1 MTSRN
6 IYLLTFSLLF
16 SISAFAAE
24 LPIDK
29 DMPAISIN
37 DTSQLGILNSRM
49 GSRFSLNFFSG
60 KRGIHTGALG
70 FDSDEY
76 SELLVG
82 VEQDGKLEIFRLAN
96 PLIKSTYF
104 QNQTMQLAMTGM
116 QLKGTSSK
124 GLEVSVTVVSPF
136 TPAKTLSETDA
147 IKLQVSPIFYLL
159 VQVKNPTEMAV
170 NAKLLVG
177 LKKLPYN
184 PTMEYAV
191 WGYGYGRIANEIYY
205 KDQTAGNALIAL
217 ESLNVKTMGFEK
229 EAFNGLSYDLNIAP
243 KAVENV
249 NYSYSTYYDGRV
261 QHDNRINSDLK
272 YYYTS
277 LFKDIDDVKTFAKSN
292 FDKNMNASAQFEN
305 LLLRSKLS
313 GMDKW
318 MMALTF
324 HADLANTFLLIDEK
338 KNPYFYLLEGRFK
351 HQSTVDVAHET
362 EVVALFNPWR
372 LKLQLQQWTKYL
384 ATERVK
390 REPERG
396 RKAFYQGYSAAEY
409 GAYLM
414 HDVGDYPYIS
424 ESSDYDFGP
433 YMAAEENTNYAM
445 LLYWYWKISGDD
457 EFVKQKLG
465 FVELL
470 LHSLVNRDI
479 DGNGIVD
486 HAQGWTS
493 FDSSKSLRIYTENT
507 YVGVKQI
514 AAYTMSAEMFR
525 ALITT
530 GDHEIGELVKMSDG
544 EGQGFKNIL
553 DVPNEALRLRQANFY
568 ENEAKKI
575 LATLKKAQK
584 QYGYIPVSLDKKYAD
599 GNQLSVVL
607 GDALMYPGFNN
618 MQSPIIAETAKL
630 LKNTYEKAYP
640 LSTKS
645 YGITLTTGETP
656 TWYSK
661 IMVSD
666 IVAKRWFG
674 SKNNSVRFVYQHNV
688 NSPFTYNDGQI
699 NETQS
704 WIGYFYPRGVVTL
717 GYFMNEAGFRTD
729 KKEEF
734 LRPLTPKGE

>member
-1 MTSRN
+1 MMQRTA
-6 IYLLTFSLLF
+6 F
-16 SISAFAAE
+16 SILFFFAFLATKASTQ

-29 DMPAISIN
+29 DMPAIAIN
-37 DTSQLGILNSRM
+37 DDSQLGILNSRM

-60 KRGIHTGALG
+60 KRGIHSGSLG
-70 FDSDEY
+70 FDSDEF

-82 VEQDGKLEIFRLAN
+82 VEVDGKLEILRTAN
-96 PLIKSTYF
+96 PLIKSNYL

-116 QLKGTSSK
+116 KLKGTSSK
-124 GLEVSVTVVSPF
+124 DLEISMTIVSPF
-136 TPAKTLSETDA
+136 TPAKTLDDTNA
-147 IKLQVSPIFYLL
+147 IKMQISPFFYLL
-159 VQVKNPTEMAV
+159 VKIKNPTNEV
-170 NAKLLVG
+170 VKAKLLVG

-205 KDQTAGNALIAL
+205 KDQTAGNALISL
-217 ESLNVKTMGFEK
+217 ESLNVNTTGFEK
-229 EAFNGLSYDLNIAP
+229 EAFNGLSYSLSVAAKSEVD
-243 KAVENV
+243 V
-249 NYSYSTYYDGRV
+249 NYSYTTYYNGRV
-261 QHDNRINSDLK
+261 QRDNRINTDLK

-277 LFKDIDDVKTFAKSN
+277 VWKNIQEVKAYAKEN
-292 FDKNMNASAQFEN
+292 FDKNIAASARFEN

-313 GMDKW
+313 AQDKW
-318 MMALTF
+318 MIALCF
-324 HADLANTFLLIDEK
+324 HADMANTFLLTDEK
-338 KNPYFYLLEGRFK
+338 SNHYFYLLEGRFK
-351 HQSTVDVAHET
+351 HQSTVDVGHET
-362 EVVALFNPWR
+362 ELVALFNPWR
-372 LKLQLQQWTKYL
+372 LKMQLQQWSNYL

-396 RKAFYQGYSAAEY
+396 RKPFYQGYSAAEY
-409 GAYLM
+409 GAYVL

-424 ESSDYDFGP
+424 ETSDYDFGP
-433 YMAAEENTNYAM
+433 YMAAEENTNYTM

-507 YVGVKQI
+507 YIAVKQI
-514 AAYTMSAEMFR
+514 SAYTMAAEMFR
-525 ALITT
+525 SLITT

-553 DVPNEALRLRQANFY
+553 DVPNEALRLRQAVFY
-568 ENEAKKI
+568 DNEAKKI

-599 GNQLSVVL
+599 GNQMSVVL
-607 GDALMYPGFNN
+607 GDALMYPGFTN
-618 MQSPIIAETAKL
+618 MKQPIISETAKL
-630 LKNTYEKAYP
+630 LKITYEKAYP
-640 LSTKS
+640 LSLKS
-645 YGITLTTGETP
+645 YGVTLTSAETP
-656 TWYSK
+656 TWFSK

-666 IVAKRWFG
+666 IVANHWFG
-674 SKNNSVRFVYQHNV
+674 SKNNSTRFAYAHNV
-688 NSPFTYNDGQI
+688 NSPYTYNDGL
-699 NETQS
+699 ESESKS
-704 WIGYFYPRGVVTL
+704 WIGYFYPRGVVNI
-717 GYFMNEAGFRTD
+717 GYLLNESGFRTD
-729 KKEEF
+729 EKEDF
-734 LRPLTPKGE
+734 LKGLK

>member
-1 MTSRN
+1 MKP
-6 IYLLTFSLLF
+6 IFLLF
-16 SISAFAAE
+16 ISFFFISTFAVK
-24 LPIDK
+24 LPIDQ
-29 DMPAISIN
+29 DMPAIPIN
-37 DTSQLGILNSRM
+37 DDSQLGILNSRM

-104 QNQTMQLAMTGM
+104 QNQTLQLAMTGM
-116 QLKGTSSK
+116 QLKGTSCK

-136 TPAKTLSETDA
+136 TPANSLDETEA
-147 IKLQVSPIFYLL
+147 IKLQVSPYFYLL
-159 VQVKNPTEMAV
+159 VRVKNTTETAI

-184 PTMEYAV
+184 PNIEYAV
-191 WGYGYGRIANEIYY
+191 WGYGYGSVANEMYY
-205 KDQTAGNALIAL
+205 KDQTAVNALIAL
-217 ESLNVKTMGFEK
+217 ESLNVKTTGFEK
-229 EAFNGLSYDLNIAP
+229 EAFNGLSYDLTIAA
-243 KAVENV
+243 KTDVDV
-249 NYSYSTYYDGRV
+249 QYSYSSYYNGCV
-261 QHDNRINSDLK
+261 QRDNRIKTDLK

-277 LFKDIDDVKTFAKSN
+277 FWKTIGEVKTYAKAN
-292 FDKNMNASAQFEN
+292 FEKNMATSAQFEN

-338 KNPYFYLLEGRFK
+338 QHPYFYLLEGRFK
-351 HQSTVDVAHET
+351 HQCTVDVAHET
-362 EVVALFNPWR
+362 ELVALFNPWR
-372 LKLQLQQWTKYL
+372 LKLQLQQWNNYL
-384 ATERVK
+384 ATERVM

-409 GAYLM
+409 GPYLM

-424 ESSDYDFGP
+424 ETSDYNFGP

-465 FVELL
+465 FLEVL

-486 HAQGWTS
+486 HAQGWTT
-493 FDSSKSLRIYTENT
+493 FDLSKSLRIYTENT
-507 YVGVKQI
+507 YI
-514 AAYTMSAEMFR
+514 AIKELTAYTMSAEMFR
-525 ALITT
+525 SLITT
-530 GDHEIGELVKMSDG
+530 GNQDIGALVKMSDG

-553 DVPNEALRLRQANFY
+553 DVPNEALRLRQASYY
-568 ENEAKKI
+568 EAEAKKI
-575 LATLKKAQK
+575 LATLKKVQK
-584 QYGYIPVSLDKKYAD
+584 QYGYIPVSLDKKYSD
-599 GNQLSVVL
+599 GNQMSVVL
-607 GDALMYPGFNN
+607 GDALMYPGFTG
-618 MQSPIIAETAKL
+618 MKSPIIRETAKL
-630 LKNTYEKAYP
+630 LRTTYEKAYP
-640 LSTKS
+640 LSLKS
-645 YGITLTTGETP
+645 YGVTLTSGETP

-666 IVAKRWFG
+666 IVAQHWFG
-674 SKNNSVRFVYQHNV
+674 SSNNSVRFAYQHNV
-688 NSPFTYNDGQI
+688 NSPYTYDDGMV
-699 NETQS
+699 NENTS
-704 WIGYFYPRGVVTL
+704 WSGYFYPRGVVML
-717 GYFMNEAGFRTD
+717 GYFMNEQNFTITGKD
-729 KKEEF
+729 EF
-734 LRPLTPKGE
+734 LKQLK

>member
-1 MTSRN
+1 MTARSFY
-6 IYLLTFSLLF
+6 ILVFYFLSH
-16 SISAFAAE
+16 SAFAAE

-29 DMPAISIN
+29 VMPAIEIN
-37 DTSQLGILNSRM
+37 DDSQLGILNSRM

-60 KRGIHTGALG
+60 KRGIHTGVLG

-96 PLIKSTYF
+96 PLIKSSYL
-104 QNQTMQLAMTGM
+104 QNQTLQLAMTGM
-116 QLKGTSSK
+116 QLKGISSN

-136 TPAKTLSETDA
+136 TPAKTLDETEA
-147 IKLQVSPIFYLL
+147 IKLQVSPFFYVL
-159 VQVKNPTEMAV
+159 VRVKNTTETTV
-170 NAKLLVG
+170 NAKLMVG

-191 WGYGYGRIANEIYY
+191 WGYGYGRIANEMYF

-217 ESLNVKTMGFEK
+217 ESMNVKTTGFEK
-229 EAFNGLSYDLNIAP
+229 EAFNGLSYDLSIAP
-243 KAVENV
+243 KAEVDV
-249 NYSYSTYYDGRV
+249 QYSYSTYYNGRV
-261 QHDNRINSDLK
+261 QRDNRINTDLK

-277 LFKDIDDVKTFAKSN
+277 LFKNVEEVKTFAKTN
-292 FDKNMNASAQFEN
+292 FDKNMAASAQFEN

-313 GMDKW
+313 GPDKW

-338 KNPYFYLLEGRFK
+338 QRPYFYLLEGRFK

-362 EVVALFNPWR
+362 ELVALFNPWR
-372 LKLQLQQWTKYL
+372 LKLQLQQWSNYL

-409 GAYLM
+409 GPYVM

-424 ESSDYDFGP
+424 ASSDYDFGP

-465 FVELL
+465 FVEML
-470 LHSLVNRDI
+470 LHSLVNRDL
-479 DGNGIVD
+479 DGNGMVD
-486 HAQGWTS
+486 HAQGWTT

-507 YVGVKQI
+507 YVGVKQLS
-514 AAYTMSAEMFR
+514 AYTMAAEMFR
-525 ALITT
+525 TLVTT
-530 GDHEIGELVKMSDG
+530 GNHEIGELVKMSDG
-544 EGQGFKNIL
+544 EGQGFQNLL
-553 DVPNEALRLRQANFY
+553 DVPNEALRLRQATYY
-568 ENEAKKI
+568 EAEAKKI

-584 QYGYIPVSLDKKYAD
+584 EYGYIPVSLDKKYAD

-607 GDALMYPGFNN
+607 GDALMYPGFTG
-618 MQSPIIAETAKL
+618 MSSPIITETAKL
-630 LKNTYEKAYP
+630 LKTTYEKAYP
-640 LSTKS
+640 LSLKP
-645 YGITLTTGETP
+645 YGVTLTTGETP

-666 IVAKRWFG
+666 IVAQRWFN
-674 SKNNSVRFVYQHNV
+674 STNNSVRYVYQHNV
-688 NSPFTYNDGQI
+688 NSPYTYNDGM
-699 NETQS
+699 ETETRS

-729 KKEEF
+729 QKEEF
-734 LRPLTPKGE
+734 LKLLKVP

>member
-6 IYLLTFSLLF
+6 IYLLTFSFLF
-16 SISAFAAE
+16 FSSVFAARI
-24 LPIDK
+24 PIDK

-82 VEQDGKLEIFRLAN
+82 IEQDGKLEIFRLAN
-96 PLIKSTYF
+96 PLIKSSYL

-124 GLEVSVTVVSPF
+124 GLEMSVTAVSPF
-136 TPAKTLSETDA
+136 TPANSLDETEA
-147 IKLQVSPIFYLL
+147 IRLQISPFFYLL
-159 VQVKNPTEMAV
+159 VKVKNTTETSV
-170 NAKLLVG
+170 NAKLFVG

-184 PTMEYAV
+184 PIMEYAV

-205 KDQTAGNALIAL
+205 KDQTASNALIAL
-217 ESLNVKTMGFEK
+217 ESLNVKTTGFEK
-229 EAFNGLSYDLNIAP
+229 EAFNGLSYELSIAP
-243 KAVENV
+243 KADVDV
-249 NYSYSTYYDGRV
+249 QYSYSTYYNGRV
-261 QHDNRINSDLK
+261 QRDNRINLDLK

-277 LFKDIDDVKTFAKSN
+277 FWKDIYEVKTYAKAN
-292 FDKNMNASAQFEN
+292 FDKNMAASAQFEN

-313 GMDKW
+313 GQDKW

-338 KNPYFYLLEGRFK
+338 QRPYFYLLEGRFK

-362 EVVALFNPWR
+362 ELVALFNPWR
-372 LKLQLQQWTKYL
+372 LKLQLQQWSNYL

-409 GAYLM
+409 GPYVM

-433 YMAAEENTNYAM
+433 YMAAEENTNYAI

-465 FVELL
+465 FVEML

-479 DGNGIVD
+479 NGNGIVD
-486 HAQGWTS
+486 HAQGWTT
-493 FDSSKSLRIYTENT
+493 FDSSKSLRIYIENT

-514 AAYTMSAEMFR
+514 SAYTMSAEMFR
-525 ALITT
+525 SLITT

-553 DVPNEALRLRQANFY
+553 DVPNEALRLRQAILY

-599 GNQLSVVL
+599 GNQMSVVL
-607 GDALMYPGFNN
+607 GDALLYPGFTGMN
-618 MQSPIIAETAKL
+618 SPIITETAKL
-630 LKNTYEKAYP
+630 LKTTYEKAYP
-640 LSTKS
+640 MSLKS
-645 YGITLTTGETP
+645 YGVTLTSGETP

-666 IVAKRWFG
+666 IVAQRWFG
-674 SKNNSVRFVYQHNV
+674 STNNSVRFVYQHNV
-688 NSPFTYNDGQI
+688 NSPFTYNDGME
-699 NETQS
+699 NESRS

-717 GYFMNEAGFRTD
+717 GYFMNEEGFRTD

>member
-1 MTSRN
+1 SR
-6 IYLLTFSLLF
+6 LLLF
-16 SISAFAAE
+16 FVFSCFLFLGFSNNQ

-29 DMPAISIN
+29 AMPSIAIN

-70 FDSDEY
+70 FDSDEF

-96 PLIKSTYF
+96 PLIKSNYL
-104 QNQTMQLAMTGM
+104 QNQSMQLAMTGM

-136 TPAKTLSETDA
+136 TPAKTLDETEA
-147 IKLQVSPIFYLL
+147 IKLQVSPFFYLL
-159 VQVKNPTEMAV
+159 VQLKNNSETAIKG
-170 NAKLLVG
+170 KLLVG

-205 KDQTAGNALIAL
+205 KDQTAGNAFIAL
-217 ESLNVKTMGFEK
+217 ESLNVKTWGFEK
-229 EAFNGLSYDLNIAP
+229 EAFNGLSYELNIA
-243 KAVENV
+243 ANAIEDVQ
-249 NYSYSTYYDGRV
+249 YSYSTYYNGRV
-261 QHDNRINSDLK
+261 QRDNRINSDLK

-277 LFKDIDDVKTFAKSN
+277 FWKDIYEVKTYAKAN
-292 FDKNMNASAQFEN
+292 FDKNLAASSQFEN

-313 GMDKW
+313 GKDKW

-324 HADLANTFLLIDEK
+324 HADLANTFLLLDEK
-338 KNPYFYLLEGRFK
+338 QRPYFYLLEGRFK

-362 EVVALFNPWR
+362 EIVALFNPWR
-372 LKLQLQQWTKYL
+372 LKLQLQQWTNYL

-409 GAYLM
+409 GPYLM

-445 LLYWYWKISGDD
+445 LLYWYWKISSDE

-465 FVELL
+465 FVEML

-507 YVGVKQI
+507 YVGLKQI

-525 ALITT
+525 SLITT
-530 GDHEIGELVKMSDG
+530 GNHEIGELVKMSDG
-544 EGQGFKNIL
+544 EGQGFKNL
-553 DVPNEALRLRQANFY
+553 LEVPNEALRLRQATFY
-568 ENEAKKI
+568 ESEAKKI

-599 GNQLSVVL
+599 GNQMSVVL
-607 GDALMYPGFNN
+607 GDALMYPGFTDIK
-618 MQSPIIAETAKL
+618 SPIIIETAKL
-630 LKNTYEKAYP
+630 LKATYEKAYP

-645 YGITLTTGETP
+645 YGITLTSGETP

-666 IVAKRWFG
+666 IVAQRWFG

-688 NSPFTYNDGQI
+688 NSPYTYNDGM
-699 NETQS
+699 ETESRS

-717 GYFMNEAGFRTD
+717 GYFMNEAGFTTA

-734 LRPLTPKGE
+734 LRALTLPPNP

>member
-1 MTSRN
+1 MTIRFFF
-6 IYLLTFSLLF
+6 IIVFSYF
-16 SISAFAAE
+16 SFLGFSKNE

-37 DTSQLGILNSRM
+37 DESQLGILNSRM

-70 FDSDEY
+70 FDSDEF

-96 PLIKSTYF
+96 PLIQSSYL

-116 QLKGTSSK
+116 QLKGTSSN

-136 TPAKTLSETDA
+136 TPAKTLDETEA
-147 IKLQVSPIFYLL
+147 IKLQVSPFFYLL
-159 VQVKNPTEMAV
+159 VQLKNISETAIKG
-170 NAKLLVG
+170 KLLVG

-191 WGYGYGRIANEIYY
+191 WGYGYGRIANEIYFR
-205 KDQTAGNALIAL
+205 DQTAANALIAM
-217 ESLNVKTMGFEK
+217 ESLNVKTWGFQK

-261 QHDNRINSDLK
+261 QRDNRINSDLK

-277 LFKDIDDVKTFAKSN
+277 LFKNIDEVKAFAKSN
-292 FDKNMNASAQFEN
+292 FDQNMNAAAQFEK

-338 KNPYFYLLEGRFK
+338 QRPYFYLLEGRFK

-362 EVVALFNPWR
+362 ELVALFNPWR
-372 LKLQLQQWTKYL
+372 LKMQLQQWTNYVSF
-384 ATERVK
+384 ERVK

-409 GAYLM
+409 GPYLM

-424 ESSDYDFGP
+424 ETSDYDFGP
-433 YMAAEENTNYAM
+433 YMAAEENTNYAL

-465 FVELL
+465 FVEML

-479 DGNGIVD
+479 NENGIVD

-493 FDSSKSLRIYTENT
+493 FDSSKSLRVYTENT

-514 AAYTMSAEMFR
+514 TAYTMAAEMFR
-525 ALITT
+525 ALITK

-544 EGQGFKNIL
+544 EGQGFKNL
-553 DVPNEALRLRQANFY
+553 LEVPNEALRLRQAIFY
-568 ENEAKKI
+568 EAEAKKI
-575 LATLKKAQK
+575 LTTLKKAQK

-599 GNQLSVVL
+599 GNQMSVVL
-607 GDALMYPGFNN
+607 GDALLFAGMTD
-618 MQSPIIAETAKL
+618 MKSPIITEIAKL
-630 LKNTYEKAYP
+630 LKTTYEKAYP

-645 YGITLTTGETP
+645 YGITLTSAETP

-666 IVAKRWFG
+666 IVAQRWFW
-674 SKNNSVRFVYQHNV
+674 STNNSVRFVYQHNV
-688 NSPFTYNDGQI
+688 NSPFTYDDGQI

-717 GYFMNEAGFRTD
+717 GYFMNELKFTTKG
-729 KKEEF
+729 KEEF
-734 LRPLTPKGE
+734 VKDLK

>member
-1 MTSRN
+1 MKHIS
-6 IYLLTFSLLF
+6 FLLF
-16 SISAFAAE
+16 LFFSGSVFATQ

-29 DMPAISIN
+29 DMPVIAIN
-37 DTSQLGILNSRM
+37 DSCKLGILNSRM

-82 VEQDGKLEIFRLAN
+82 IEQDGKLEIFRLAN
-96 PLIKSTYF
+96 PLIKSSYL

-124 GLEVSVTVVSPF
+124 GVELSVTVVSPF
-136 TPAKTLSETDA
+136 TPAHSLNKTEA
-147 IKLQVSPIFYLL
+147 IKLQVSPFFYLL
-159 VQVKNPTEMAV
+159 VQLKNTTNTTI

-217 ESLNVKTMGFEK
+217 ESLNVKTWGFEK
-229 EAFNGLSYDLNIAP
+229 EAFNGLSYDLFIAP
-243 KAVENV
+243 KATENIQ
-249 NYSYSTYYDGRV
+249 YSYSTFFNGKV
-261 QHDNRINSDLK
+261 QRDNRINSDLR
-272 YYYTS
+272 YYYTL
-277 LFKDIDDVKTFAKSN
+277 LFKNIDEVKTFAKTN
-292 FDKNMNASAQFEN
+292 FNRNMTASAQFEN

-338 KNPYFYLLEGRFK
+338 QRPYFYLLEGRFK

-362 EVVALFNPWR
+362 ELVALFNPWR
-372 LKLQLQQWTKYL
+372 LKLQLQQWTNYVSF
-384 ATERVK
+384 ERLK

-396 RKAFYQGYSAAEY
+396 RKAFHQGYSAAEY
-409 GAYLM
+409 GPYLM

-424 ESSDYDFGP
+424 ETSDYDFGP
-433 YMAAEENTNYAM
+433 YMAAEENTNYPM

-465 FVELL
+465 LVEML

-479 DGNGIVD
+479 NGNGIVD
-486 HAQGWTS
+486 HAQGWTT
-493 FDSSKSLRIYTENT
+493 FDSSKSLRVYTENT
-507 YVGVKQI
+507 YVAVKQI
-514 AAYTMSAEMFR
+514 VAYTMAAEMFR
-525 ALITT
+525 ALTVR

-544 EGQGFKNIL
+544 EGQGFKNL
-553 DVPNEALRLRQANFY
+553 LEVPNEALRLRQATFY

-575 LATLKKAQK
+575 LATLRKAHK
-584 QYGYIPVSLDKKYAD
+584 QYGYIPVSLDKKYHD
-599 GNQLSVVL
+599 GNQMSVVL
-607 GDALMYPGFNN
+607 GDALLYPG
-618 MQSPIIAETAKL
+618 MTGMKSSIVVEAAKL
-630 LKNTYEKAYP
+630 IKTTYEKAYP
-640 LSTKS
+640 LSAKP
-645 YGITLTTGETP
+645 YGITLTSGETP

-666 IVAKRWFG
+666 IVAQRWFG
-674 SKNNSVRFVYQHNV
+674 STNNSVRYVYQHNV
-688 NSPFTYNDGQI
+688 NSPFTYDDGQI
-699 NETQS
+699 DEKQS

-717 GYFMNEAGFRTD
+717 GYFMNELNFTTATSN
-729 KKEEF
+729 EF
-734 LRPLTPKGE
+734 VKAIK

>member
-1 MTSRN
+1 MKH
-6 IYLLTFSLLF
+6 IQFLFIFLF
-16 SISAFAAE
+16 SVAASAVE

-29 DMPAISIN
+29 AMPAIAIN
-37 DTSQLGILNSRM
+37 DDSQIGILNSRM

-96 PLIKSTYF
+96 PLIKSSYL

-136 TPAKTLSETDA
+136 TPAKTLDETEA
-147 IKLQVSPIFYLL
+147 IKLQVSPFFYLL
-159 VQVKNPTEMAV
+159 VQLKNTTETAV

-205 KDQTAGNALIAL
+205 KDQTAGNALIAI
-217 ESLNVKTMGFEK
+217 ESLNVKTLGFQK
-229 EAFNGLSYDLNIAP
+229 EAFSGLNYELTIAP
-243 KAVENV
+243 KATENV
-249 NYSYSTYYDGRV
+249 NYSYSTYYNGRV
-261 QHDNRINSDLK
+261 QRDNRINSDLK

-277 LFKDIDDVKTFAKSN
+277 LFKNIDEVKAFAKSN
-292 FDKNMNASAQFEN
+292 FDENLAASAQFEN

-324 HADLANTFLLIDEK
+324 HADLANTFLLLDEK
-338 KNPYFYLLEGRFK
+338 QRPYFYLLEGRFK

-362 EVVALFNPWR
+362 EIVALFNPWR
-372 LKLQLQQWTKYL
+372 LKLQLQQWTNYL

-409 GAYLM
+409 GPYLM

-433 YMAAEENTNYAM
+433 YMAAEENTNYAI

-465 FVELL
+465 FVEML

-486 HAQGWTS
+486 HAQGWTT

-514 AAYTMSAEMFR
+514 SAYTMAADMFR
-525 ALITT
+525 TLITT

-568 ENEAKKI
+568 EAEAKKI

-599 GNQLSVVL
+599 GNQMSVVL
-607 GDALMYPGFNN
+607 GDALLYPG
-618 MQSPIIAETAKL
+618 MTDMKSPIITETAKL
-630 LKNTYEKAYP
+630 LKSTYEKAYP

-645 YGITLTTGETP
+645 YGITLTSGETP

-666 IVAKRWFG
+666 IVAQRWFG
-674 SKNNSVRFVYQHNV
+674 STNNSVRFVYQHNV
-688 NSPFTYNDGQI
+688 NSPFTYDDGQI

-717 GYFMNEAGFRTD
+717 GYFMNELKFTTS
-729 KKEEF
+729 KKGDF
-734 LRPLTPKGE
+734 MNALK